1 MASSSLLSNR
11 RALPRLPKSPLVNAH
26 IFSVLLPSATPLL
39 FSRPSGQRRSIFW
52 CSRRHDRE
60 WRSRAQTR
68 LERSIEDKKQP
79 FYKYVTHE
87 SRRRPCLYQFKRG
100 KCGWEKDAWQR
111 YRPHETHTN
120 ARDSE
125 SLLREVKEMEKQLEE
140 LKRTGRWGV
149 RPLTWGVRALVQE
162 LEHIQKVEESEKAT
176 KTKESDFNKGF
187 EEFKRSIDQDPYGA
201 IFGRRLQPFPFGI
214 KQGSWLAFYKSL
226 FGKGNSKLAQEVSP
240 KFTINAEE
248 PQPRKIKINDG
259 QPLAN
264 GATDSSS
271 KFDPITGRMV
281 PVKTKSDS
289 TTNDNVETRSW
300 AGDGKENPGIP
311 ASQDHITEQP
321 KPESSS
327 DLDVN
332 RPRTNS
338 VSTDSIREDTG
349 EVWLMGGPE
358 ETPSSSVESRNS
370 DILTPHTKDE
380 LSERSPP
387 PSTQEDKPT
396 VETKPSAYP
405 SRLAP
410 LEGHLSSVDRLSEA
424 ETRKPNRESPVR
436 KAKKLSYDHND
447 DRTEDLDLLRPSDVR
462 ASFKTHKAS
471 QDIENK
477 KKSRKDLE
485 KSFCASQAAECGFDV
500 DELRKIKVLGGEGKV
515 QPPIPEE
522 PAGMDE
528 YPRLTPAVD
537 RMQRP
542 ESRSDNQ
549 GSPREYDGESG
560 RSQRTHNSEKMTK
573 IEKELLRIQ
582 ELNNDIKFSLGQ
594 SDTDLVVAVGL
605 GRMMAKRREQLEK
618 IGGMLDEIEQMNS
631 SITFVVKELRDAMYQ
646 RMDDPSSHNQPPTP
660 TRYRVLA
667 YDSLTMEVKD
677 AGVSSAHSDDISQ
690 LHPADALSRLKNPS
704 PFLGFFPLLE
714 AQGYELVSG
723 GGDIL
728 IFKKVREDTSA
739 PTLPNAARTTTAK
752 TDNEML
758 HSPAQAA
765 QLEREAIDQVESKT
779 NEQPAA
785 ASSLPEF
792 ESPSQAPKT
801 LLDESFYTDGRSN
814 WFPYEFPYDQ
824 EPRQPPE
831 AATPLRPS
839 PSSSNSTPPRREKP
853 SRVRKTVRRVFLT
866 GVVAAGTCYAFGV
879 IAEYFRT
886 GGQDGLGPQ
895 GFTGLE
901 GR

>member
-11 RALPRLPKSPLVNAH
+11 RALPRLPKSPLTHAH
-26 IFSVLLPSATPLL
+26 ISSVLLPSTTPLL
-39 FSRPSGQRRSIFW
+39 FSGPSDQRRSLFW
-52 CSRRHDRE
+52 WSRRHDPE
-60 WRSRAQTR
+60 WRSRAQAR

-79 FYKYVTHE
+79 FYKYTTHE
-87 SRRRPCLYQFKRG
+87 SRRRPYLYQSKRG
-100 KCGWEKDAWQR
+100 KCGWEKDTWQK

-140 LKRTGRWGV
+140 LKKTGRWGV
-149 RPLTWGVRALVQE
+149 RPLTWGVRALMQE
-162 LEHIQKVEESEKAT
+162 LEYIQKAEESEKTA
-176 KTKESDFNKGF
+176 KAKQSDSEKRF

-201 IFGRRLQPFPFGI
+201 IFGRRLHPFPFGI
-214 KQGSWLAFYKSL
+214 KQGSWLSFYKSL
-226 FGKGNSKLAQEVSP
+226 FGEGNAKAAHDISP
-240 KFTINAEE
+240 KVAINAEE

-259 QPLAN
+259 QPSSPN

-281 PVKTKSDS
+281 PVNTKLDP
-289 TTNDNVETRSW
+289 TTSDNVQTRSW
-300 AGDGKENPGIP
+300 AEDDKENAGMP
-311 ASQDHITEQP
+311 ASQDRTTKQP
-321 KPESSS
+321 KPEPSS
-327 DLDVN
+327 DLDAR
-332 RPRTNS
+332 RPRTSS

-349 EVWLMGGPE
+349 EVWLMGEPE

-370 DILTPHTKDE
+370 DSMTPRTKDQ
-380 LSERSPP
+380 LAERSPR

-396 VETKPSAYP
+396 VETKPFAYP

-410 LEGHLSSVDRLSEA
+410 LEGHLSSVDRLSKA
-424 ETRKPNRESPVR
+424 ETRKSNGGSPVR
-436 KAKKLSYDHND
+436 ETKKLSYDDND
-447 DRTEDLDLLRPSDVR
+447 NRTEDLDLLRPSDVR

-471 QDIENK
+471 EDMKDK
-477 KKSRKDLE
+477 KKSRKGLE
-485 KSFCASQAAECGFDV
+485 EAFCASQAAECGFDV

-549 GSPREYDGESG
+549 ESPSEYDGESG
-560 RSQRTHNSEKMTK
+560 RSERTKK
-573 IEKELLRIQ
+573 ITNIEDKLLGIQ
-582 ELNNDIKFSLGQ
+582 ELNNDIEFSLGQ
-594 SDTDLVVAVGL
+594 SDTNLTVAVGL
-605 GRMMAKRREQLEK
+605 DRMIAERREQLEK
-618 IGGMLDEIEQMNS
+618 IRGILDELEQMNS
-631 SITFVVKELRDAMYQ
+631 SITFVVKELRDAVHQ
-646 RMDDPSSHNQPPTP
+646 QADALSSHNQPPTP

-677 AGVSSAHSDDISQ
+677 AGVSSAHSGDISQ

-728 IFKKVREDTSA
+728 IFKKVREDTST
-739 PTLPNAARTTTAK
+739 PTIPNAAQTATAK

-779 NEQPAA
+779 NERTAA
-785 ASSLPEF
+785 ASSLSEF
-792 ESPSQAPKT
+792 ESPSQAPRT
-801 LLDESFYTDGRSN
+801 LQDESFYTDGRSN

-824 EPRQPPE
+824 EPKPPHE
-831 AATPLRPS
+831 AATPLRPP
-839 PSSSNSTPPRREKP
+839 PSSSNSTPKKGEKP
-853 SRVRKTVRRVFLT
+853 SCVRKTVRRVFLT
-866 GVVAAGTCYAFGV
+866 GVVAAGTCYALGV
-879 IAEYFRT
+879 ISEYFRT